1 MAEEIINYNIIGKIV
16 SISQDPLS
24 QAKITSPNGDS
35 TLSET
40 NGEFLLTGTYT
51 LGEIFKITISLPNYS
66 QRTINPF
73 TLKKN
78 LKNKGNLGPIVLKSV
93 KEDLD
98 KSIKKELTLPNDQLK
113 KLQKSKMN
121 FETAKQQTINDLMTR
136 MKTVLIPSILTLI
149 AEFGISNAE
158 EMLGKNM
165 DEMNPTCPASLE
177 KLNQIIE
184 KKNKL
189 TKTLNNQFKFLNTIK
204 IGSEINEKI
213 ISVSEIAVETI
224 SKLAIF
230 FPVAGFGAPDPS
242 KALTAPDGIID
253 KIKEILKK
261 LGLTVP
267 QLVLILGIL
276 VQTISKILKFLS
288 LLDSLVG
295 KCAQEK
301 DSNGEVLSQ
310 EKLSEDLLK
319 ATEEQSNQGSPVITN
334 VNGFEMGVVS
344 VDNVIVGGLKRRQA
358 IARNADG
365 VIMLKGTPSF
375 SSNDQIL
382 IDELVF
388 YIQSNNLTTGA
399 GTSSNN
405 TSTSSTTSSPSLAG
419 TGGSSGG
426 GGGGGGY

>member
-1 MAEEIINYNIIGKIV
+1 MAEEFIEYNIIGKI
-16 SISQDPLS
+16 IDKNQLPLS

-35 TLSET
+35 TISET

-51 LGEIFKITISLPNYS
+51 LGEIFTITISLPNYS
-66 QRTINPF
+66 PKMINPF
-73 TLKKN
+73 TLKKQ
-78 LKNKGNLGPIVLKSV
+78 LKNKGNLGPIILSSV

-98 KSIKKELTLPNDQLK
+98 KSIKKQLTLPNAQLK
-113 KLQKSKMN
+113 SLQMSKMN
-121 FETAKQQTINDLMTR
+121 FETAKQQAINNLVTR
-136 MKTVLIPSILTLI
+136 MKTVLVPSILTLI
-149 AEFGISNAE
+149 AEFGVSN
-158 EMLGKNM
+158 
-165 DEMNPTCPASLE
+165 

-213 ISVSEIAVETI
+213 ITVSEIAVEAI

-267 QLVLILGIL
+267 QLVLILSLLI
-276 VQTISKILKFLS
+276 QIISKILRYLS
-288 LLDSLVG
+288 LLDTLVG
-295 KCAQEK
+295 ECATK
-301 DSNGEVLSQ
+301 DSLSQ

-319 ATEEQSNQGSPVITN
+319 ATETQSNQGSPVVTN
-334 VNGFEMGVVS
+334 VNGFEMGVIS
-344 VDNVIVGGLKRRQA
+344 IDSATVGGLKRRQA
-358 IARNADG
+358 IARNADD
-365 VIMLKGTPSF
+365 VIMLRGEPSF

-388 YIQSNNLTTGA
+388 YIQQNNLKA
-399 GTSSNN
+399 
-405 TSTSSTTSSPSLAG
+405 
-419 TGGSSGG
+419 
-426 GGGGGGY
+426 

>member
-16 SISQDPLS
+16 SIGQNPLP

-35 TLSET
+35 TISET

-73 TLKKN
+73 TRKKD
-78 LKNKGNLGPIVLKSV
+78 LKNRGNLGPIVLKSV
-93 KEDLD
+93 KEGLD
-98 KSIKKELTLPNDQLK
+98 KSIKKELLTPNDQLK
-113 KLQKSKMN
+113 QLQKSKMN
-121 FETAKQQTINDLMTR
+121 FETAKQQSINDLMTR

-149 AEFGISNAE
+149 AEFGISNAQ
-158 EMLGKNM
+158 EMLGKSIE
-165 DEMNPTCPASLE
+165 EMNATCPPSLE

-213 ISVSEIAVETI
+213 ISVSGIAVETI

-288 LLDSLVG
+288 LLDALVG
-295 KCAQEK
+295 KCATQ
-301 DSNGEVLSQ
+301 DSLPQ

-319 ATEEQSNQGSPVITN
+319 ATQEQSNQGSPVITN
-334 VNGFEMGVVS
+334 INGFEMGVVS
-344 VDNVIVGGLKRRQA
+344 IDNITVGGLKRRQA
-358 IARNADG
+358 VARNADG
-365 VIMLKGTPSF
+365 VIMLRGEPSF

-382 IDELVF
+382 IDELIF
-388 YIQSNNLTTGA
+388 YIQQNDLKA
-399 GTSSNN
+399 
-405 TSTSSTTSSPSLAG
+405 
-419 TGGSSGG
+419 
-426 GGGGGGY
+426 